1 MRISLA
7 WSVFGLACVLAIAG
21 GPLTQRT
28 AQDVAIALS
37 FCPLGAYLVAR
48 RAGGAVGPLCL
59 MAVLGAAAHAAE
71 RYGAHV
77 DWLRWLARWV
87 WAPPL
92 LTIASVL
99 LLLVPEGRLPSPRWR
114 PVAAVAVVVITA
126 FTVLLAFVPDPVANP
141 YAVEAL
147 RPLVLALPIALGVLA
162 LISISCMAGLVVR
175 TIRATGRQRLQLLWI
190 CSGGAAFAIG
200 SFSESVLPSA
210 VAVPLTAVGTF
221 ALPAGIAVAMLRHDL
236 YETGPLLRAF
246 LTYGLLA
253 LVLVGV
259 FALLSPIPGDAN
271 AVAAAGVALAAEPT
285 RRYLG
290 RTTGR
295 ILYGRRADPQ
305 EAAARLAER
314 LAATSVPDEIVAAL
328 ADAVTDVTG
337 TPYLR
342 VRLGPQDTP
351 LKVIERGGPPRVAL
365 TVPLSFQG
373 EALGSLDVAEGSAWT
388 LRRLALQAGAA
399 LAAAHRQMALQ
410 HSRRLLVTAREEE
423 RRRISRDLHDGLG
436 PVLAGIG
443 FSVDAAGNALRDD
456 PDRASSLL
464 AHIREQVG
472 EAGTSVRHL
481 VRGLRPPELAQLGLG
496 PAIEYASASLHAS
509 GVAVK
514 AGVCDTSGLGAAVET
529 AAYLV
534 AREAL
539 TNAIRHSA
547 ARHCAVRLSRT
558 ATALTVTVADDGTGL
573 PELVTPGVGLSSMRE
588 RVAELGGTLTFTS
601 GDPGTTV
608 IASIPLGEER

>member
-1 MRISLA
+1 MRVGLA
-7 WSVFGLACVLAIAG
+7 WGVFGLACVLAVAG
-21 GPLTQRT
+21 GPLTART

-37 FCPLGAYLVAR
+37 FTPLGAYLVAR

-59 MAVLGAAAHAAE
+59 MAALGAVAHAAE
-71 RYGAHV
+71 RYGGHADV
-77 DWLRWLARWV
+77 LRWLARWV

-92 LTIASVL
+92 LSIGSVL

-114 PVAAVAVVVITA
+114 PVAAVAVAGITV
-126 FTVLLAFVPDPVANP
+126 FTVLLAFVPGPVGNP
-141 YAVEAL
+141 YAVKAL
-147 RPLVLALPIALGVLA
+147 RPLELGLPIALGVLA

-175 TIRATGRQRLQLLWI
+175 TVRATGQPRLQLLWI
-190 CSGGAAFAIG
+190 CSGGVAFAVG
-200 SFSESVLPSA
+200 SFSDSVLPGA
-210 VAVPLTAVGTF
+210 VAVPLTAAGTF
-221 ALPAGIAVAMLRHDL
+221 ALPAGIALAMLRHDL

-253 LVLVGV
+253 LVLAGV
-259 FALLSPIPGDAN
+259 FALLAPIPGDAN

-285 RRYLG
+285 RRFLG

-295 ILYGRRADPQ
+295 ILYGGRADPR

-328 ADAVTDVTG
+328 AEAVTDVTR

-342 VRLGPQDTP
+342 VRLGPEDDP
-351 LKVIERGGPPRVAL
+351 LKVIERGEPRPVAL

-373 EALGSLDVAEGSAWT
+373 EALGSLDVAQGSPWM

-410 HSRRLLVTAREEE
+410 HSRLLLVTAREEE

-456 PDRASSLL
+456 PDRARSLL
-464 AHIREQVG
+464 AHIRGQVG
-472 EAGTSVRHL
+472 EAGTSVRRL

-496 PAIEYASASLHAS
+496 PAIEYSSASLHAS
-509 GVAVK
+509 GVAVEV
-514 AGVCDTSGLGAAVET
+514 GVCDTSGLGAAVET

-534 AREAL
+534 TREAL

-547 ARHCAVRLSRT
+547 ARRCSVRLSRS

-573 PELVTPGVGLSSMRE
+573 PEPVTPGVGLSSMRE